1 MAELKEL
8 VGQLPSWR
16 IVKAL
21 KLWGDVNMRYDAPS
35 TLPLELA
42 IVEICNDDVAP
53 PQAAPPP
60 VAAINPTPAARPAAR
75 PEARPNPAPARQPAA
90 ANPEAPPPERPRV
103 APANRPA
110 PERPTPEA
118 AGVASAATAGSGDL
132 PSQWL
137 AAVKALDR
145 CKGKKYN
152 LGALLRDCKPDAV
165 SLDDDTLVM
174 PFAHR
179 PNMERME
186 EEMGDPAS
194 RKMVTEALG
203 KFFGTPYDFRLTL
216 LEGLGERPSSGRAA
230 QQSPLVR
237 TALGMGARIV
247 EEMVE

>member
-1 MAELKEL
+1 M
-8 VGQLPSWR
+8 
-16 IVKAL
+16 
-21 KLWGDVNMRYDAPS
+21 
-35 TLPLELA
+35 
-42 IVEICNDDVAP
+42 
-53 PQAAPPP
+53 
-60 VAAINPTPAARPAAR
+60 
-75 PEARPNPAPARQPAA
+75 
-90 ANPEAPPPERPRV
+90 
-103 APANRPA
+103 
-110 PERPTPEA
+110 
-118 AGVASAATAGSGDL
+118 
-132 PSQWL
+132 
-137 AAVKALDR
+137 
-145 CKGKKYN
+145 
-152 LGALLRDCKPDAV
+152 LRDCKADDV

-194 RKMVTEALG
+194 RRMVTEALG